1 MTENEIAKII
11 VNKAFY
17 IHNEL
22 GPGLLES
29 VYEEILY
36 FELTQEGLFVEKQKP
51 IPVIWKEIKMDVG
64 FRADLIVERK
74 VLVELK
80 SVEAITPLFPKIT
93 LNYLKLTNIKLGLLM
108 NFNVPLIKDGIQR
121 IVNNL

>member
-1 MTENEIAKII
+1 MTENEIATII
-11 VNKAFY
+11 VNKAFQ
-17 IHNEL
+17 IHFEL

-29 VYEEILY
+29 VYEEILNY
-36 FELTQEGLFVEKQKP
+36 ELTQDGYFVKRQKP
-51 IPVIWKEIKMDVG
+51 IPVIWKEVKMDVG

-93 LNYLKLTNIKLGLLM
+93 LNHLKLTKIKLGLLI

>member
-17 IHNEL
+17 IHSEL

-29 VYEEILY
+29 VYEEILNY
-36 FELTQEGLFVEKQKP
+36 ELAQAGLFVERQKP

-64 FRADLIVERK
+64 FRADLIVEKK

-93 LNYLKLTNIKLGLLM
+93 LNYLKLTQIKLGLLI